1 MRLTPFGFSGPIR
14 DCVAYFMG
22 GTTAGV
28 ALGYQDN
35 KATVRFLTEGVSADL
50 PIATLRLKIVMA
62 RKKIESRLN

>member
-1 MRLTPFGFSGPIR
+1 
-14 DCVAYFMG
+14 MG

-62 RKKIESRLN
+62 RNKIESRLN